1 MTSRYVQTNG
11 IRLHYL
17 DQGPPGSTLILLP
30 GLTAN
35 AHSFDGLVAAGLA
48 NQIKVLALDL
58 RGRGE
63 TDQPDTYTLA
73 DHAADVLGFLDSLE
87 IDRVVLGGH
96 SFGGLLTY
104 YLAANHPG
112 RISRCVVI
120 DAPAQIHPEVFD
132 QIKPSLDRLDVTL
145 PSWDHYLQ
153 FIKRMPYFADGWW
166 DPTIEGYF
174 RADVR
179 ENADGTVR
187 PRSRPEHIRAVI
199 DGFKDLKWLDT
210 VRRITQPV
218 LFLRAPGAYG
228 PLGSPAVVSSEQA
241 RVTVENLQHG
251 RLVEVPGNHMTML
264 FGNGATIAAAAIA
277 DFVLDAKARDA
288 VAFVT
293 KPSSGR
299 TSPSG

>member
-17 DQGPPGSTLILLP
+17 DSGTTGPTLVLLP

-48 NQIKVLALDL
+48 DHVRVLALDL

-63 TDQPDTYTLA
+63 TDQPDTYTLD
-73 DHAADVLGFLDSLE
+73 DHAADVLGFLDALHL
-87 IDRVVLGGH
+87 DRVVLGGH

-104 YLAANHPG
+104 YLAANHPD

-120 DAPAQIHPEVFD
+120 DAPAQVRPEVFD
-132 QIKPSLDRLDVTL
+132 QIKPSLDRLDRTL
-145 PSWDHYLQ
+145 ASWEHYLQ
-153 FIKRMPYFADGWW
+153 FVKQMPYFGGWW
-166 DPTIEGYF
+166 DPVIEGYF
-174 RADVR
+174 RADIR
-179 ENADGTVR
+179 ENPDGTVR
-187 PRSRPEHIRAVI
+187 PRSRAKHIRAVV
-199 DGFKDLKWLDT
+199 DGFKDLQWLDT
-210 VRRITQPV
+210 VRKITQPV

-228 PLGSPAVVSSEQA
+228 PPGSPAIVSAEQA

-264 FGNGATIAAAAIA
+264 FGPGAAIAAAAIA
-277 DFVLDAKARDA
+277 DFVLESTRLDA
-288 VAFVT
+288 VA
-293 KPSSGR
+293 R
-299 TSPSG
+299 